1 MIGEVI
7 DRARVRMD
15 STVNKWMDNYNDADG
30 GQLAP
35 SIRGTA
41 WHAFNSVTQ
50 HLDHQ
55 FDHSDD
61 RAESNLMGSV
71 ARMKN
76 IAFRLAF
83 QSFGERKPL
92 ILESAST
99 IRRSTRTQEFA
110 LA

>member
-1 MIGEVI
+1 
-7 DRARVRMD
+7 MD
-15 STVNKWMDNYNDADG
+15 STMNTWMANFNDADG
-30 GQLAP
+30 GRLAP

-71 ARMKN
+71 AGMKT
-76 IAFRLAF
+76 IAFKLAF
-83 QSFGERKPL
+83 QSLDEWEPL
-92 ILESAST
+92 FKGSVCT
-99 IRRSTRTQEFA
+99 IRRSTRPQELA